1 MTRILFFST
10 ALLLGARLAA
20 AQEGIPFSQH
30 GSVTQ
35 RVGLTDIRIEYN
47 RPGARGRGLFGKLVP
62 WGRVWLWTIPDTTSR
77 SASASHPSGLHA
89 IGSERLLGAPLETLK
104 LPRLHD
110 PSGRLD

>member
-47 RPGARGRGLFGKLVP
+47 RPVARGRRLFGKLVP
-62 WGRVWLWTIPDTTSR
+62 WG
-77 SASASHPSGLHA
+77 ASG
-89 IGSERLLGAPLETLK
+89 
-104 LPRLHD
+104 
-110 PSGRLD
+110 SGRFPIRRPDPHPRHTLAVSTPSALKACSARRLRP